1 MSFSLLLIRSWSR
14 GLLGALAL
22 LGAVG
27 AHAQAPAARPR
38 PNQTPGSGFR
48 CGFDEVQ
55 EAAFARQPGS
65 KAAYEQFLAQAARL
79 AGQRGALGAA
89 PDVTVPV
96 VVHIVFPIGG
106 TQLTGID
113 DAQVAD
119 ALRVLNEDF
128 SKTNPDTL
136 AVIPAFQSRVANV
149 GFRFRLAKLDPAG
162 NCTSGITRTCSV
174 NAGGSADELLKRE
187 IHWDPTRYL
196 NIWVIDGNAAI
207 SGYAYLPCT
216 GGLLD
221 GVVVRKQFFGTVGA
235 ASGNASSRVLS
246 HEVGHHFGLLHTW
259 GGASTPPGLPSN
271 CGLSDGIA
279 DTPTTIGL
287 TLALGVPNC
296 PLNFTSCA
304 DPMTNQPIL
313 ANVQNYMD
321 YATCSNMFTTG
332 QRAVMRASLALGCR
346 STLTSA
352 ANLAA
357 TGTNDGYQP
366 PAGGCP
372 PAVAIGTSPRQA
384 CSNQG
389 GTGFARAFVGYG
401 NNAALNAPG
410 AQVQWVFT
418 GGVPATSTQR
428 YVQVAYYTPGI
439 FPVTLTITPAG
450 GAPVTRTEPQWI
462 WAGGAGTGL
471 SGAVNESFENPAFPN
486 NFGPMDLRN
495 WVADTLR
502 TPLAYRWQRASG
514 GALVAADGVACLKVP
529 NVVVDA
535 LTTTSTFIVSP
546 ALDLSGF
553 QGRPLRLSFRTSR
566 ADNPT
571 LVYSGYDELRVE
583 YGTNCGLNNS
593 TVTNYVSPLLQ
604 VPGQAAQ
611 NGFVPTSAQQWNTIT
626 LPLNPLYIGAS
637 TYLTF
642 RYRTTGG
649 NPFYLDQVRIY
660 DPTAS
665 ATADEAR
672 ARLAIG
678 VYPNPMTAETAVH
691 FILPTPA
698 QAAVQLTDVLG
709 REVARVPARKYGA
722 GPQAIGLPPGSAL
735 VAGVYVVRLT
745 LGDETFTTR
754 VLVP

>member
-1 MSFSLLLIRSWSR
+1 MPNFLLPIRGWGR

-22 LGAVG
+22 FGAVG
-27 AHAQAPAARPR
+27 AHAQAPAGRPR
-38 PNQTPGSGFR
+38 PAPAPGGFR
-48 CGFDEVQ
+48 CGFDSLQ

-96 VVHIVFPIGG
+96 VVHIVFSIGS

-128 SKTNPDTL
+128 SKTNPDTA

-149 GFRFRLAKLDPAG
+149 GFRFRLARLDPAG

-174 NAGGSADELLKRE
+174 NAGGGADELLKRE

-196 NIWVIDGNAAI
+196 NIWVVDGIGAGVVL
-207 SGYAYLPCT
+207 GYAYLPCT

-221 GVVVRKQFFGTVGA
+221 GVVMQKQYFGTVGA

-246 HEVGHHFGLLHTW
+246 HEVGHYFGLLHTW
-259 GGASTPPGLPSN
+259 GNTNTPGLPGN
-271 CGLSDGIA
+271 CGLGDGIA
-279 DTPTTIGL
+279 DTPTTIGTFTCNL
-287 TLALGVPNC
+287 S
-296 PLNFTSCA
+296 FTSCL

-321 YATCSNMFTTG
+321 YATCRNMFTNG

-346 STLTSA
+346 STLISA

-372 PAVAIGTSPRQA
+372 PAVAMGTLSRQA

-389 GTGFARAFVGYG
+389 GTGFARTFVGYG

-428 YVQVAYYTPGI
+428 YVQVAYPTPGI

-471 SGAVNESFENPAFPN
+471 SGAVNESFENPVFPN
-486 NFGPMDLRN
+486 NFGPVDLRN

-535 LTTTSTFIVSP
+535 LMTTSTAIASP

-660 DPTAS
+660 DPTVS